1 MEFVTLFLLGFSS
14 LIPLVNPIGTALIV
28 NPVFAPFGI
37 QERKALSR
45 DVVFACFGLGIAT
58 LFAGSWCL
66 KFMGVSIATTQMGGG
81 IIIARFGLSML
92 SSQKQESSSLISGDV
107 RSGLFYPI
115 AFPIT
120 VGPGVIAVLITLS
133 AHAHKG
139 DFTEILIRLSTV
151 GASLLVVLTV
161 TYFCLVYSGKVIARI
176 GETGSLVL
184 NRLMAFLVFCIGI
197 QMVVTGLG
205 RSFPHLFLG

>member
-14 LIPLVNPIGTALIV
+14 LLPLVNPIGTALIV
-28 NPVFAPFGI
+28 NPVFAPFSI
-37 QERKALSR
+37 PERKALSMT
-45 DVVFACFGLGIAT
+45 VIVACLGLGLAT
-58 LFAGSWCL
+58 LFGGSFCL
-66 KFMGVSIATTQMGGG
+66 KFMGVSIPTTQMGGG

-92 SSQKQESSSLISGDV
+92 SSEQHGSTTLVSGDV
-107 RSGLFYPI
+107 RQGLFYPL

-133 AHAHKG
+133 AHAHSG
-139 DFTEILIRLSTV
+139 ALAETFIRLFV
-151 GASLLVVLTV
+151 LGASLLAVLTV

-197 QMVVTGLG
+197 QMLVTGLG